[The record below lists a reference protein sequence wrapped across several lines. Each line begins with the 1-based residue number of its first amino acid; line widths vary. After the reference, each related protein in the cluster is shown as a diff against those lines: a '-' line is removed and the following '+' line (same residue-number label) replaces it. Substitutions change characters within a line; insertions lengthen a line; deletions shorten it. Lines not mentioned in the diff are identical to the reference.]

1 MARRRVLITGFGPFP
16 GFAENPSAWLVETLA
31 KRPRAPGI
39 ELHAR
44 VLPTE
49 WEKIALV
56 PQLFEAL
63 QPHVMIHFGVSE
75 NASAFAIER
84 LAYNRAFLETD
95 ARGAMPKDRKIRAGG
110 PQRFDTLFPAAAL
123 AAHLRRSRLTAR
135 TSRSAGAYLCN
146 FLYYHSLEWAGR
158 QRDVPTVIFVHIP
171 PWTRK
176 RGLLSREAL
185 LHGGAETLRFVL
197 GCANGEK
204 PLKTRGRE
212 PMSRGKAPCGE
223 APCGAA
229 PWGEASRGEA
239 SGGES
244 GSSAKGA

>member
-1 MARRRVLITGFGPFP
+1 MARRRILITGFGPFP

-75 NASAFAIER
+75 KASAFAIER
-84 LAYNRAFLETD
+84 LAYNRALRETD
-95 ARGAMPKDRKIRAGG
+95 ACGAMPKDRKIRAGG
-110 PQRFDTLFPAAAL
+110 PQRFDALFPAAAL
-123 AAHLRRSRLTAR
+123 AAHLRRSGVAAR

-146 FLYYHSLEWAGR
+146 FLYYHSLDWALR
-158 QRDVPTVIFVHIP
+158 QRSARLVLFVHVP

-176 RGLLSREAL
+176 RGPSSQEAL
-185 LHGGAETLRFVL
+185 LHGAAETLRFVL
-197 GCANGEK
+197 RYANDQE
-204 PLKTRGRE
+204 PFKTL
-212 PMSRGKAPCGE
+212 
-223 APCGAA
+223 GA
-229 PWGEASRGEA
+229 R
-239 SGGES
+239 
-244 GSSAKGA
+244 